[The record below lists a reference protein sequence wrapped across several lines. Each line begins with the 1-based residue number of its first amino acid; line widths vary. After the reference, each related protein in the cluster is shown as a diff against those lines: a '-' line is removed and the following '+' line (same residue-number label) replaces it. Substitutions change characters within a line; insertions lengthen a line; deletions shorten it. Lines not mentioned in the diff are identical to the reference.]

1 MTSGSGVNVSY
12 PVCVH
17 VDIDAPVIRVIS
29 PENNTNFTSATSII
43 IIHIELEVWDNFG
56 VDYFEYNINGSG
68 WVRTNSS
75 ELDITL
81 FKDGVYVVDFRV
93 YDIAGNANGTRLVF
107 SVDFPASFTVYFA
120 YDNIW
125 INKTTVSFSWESEHI
140 DEVYLYVNG
149 EHKTSLAPSGTYNL
163 TLSEGI
169 WNITLVAIGYKDR
182 IVRAFWAK
190 IDLTPPTINV
200 LSPPNNS
207 VINATGDYAEVLI
220 VYSVQDNVGV
230 DRILITY
237 GNTTQEVSGNPV
249 GSIIDI
255 NHTIYITAIDRA
267 GNARTVSL
275 NIEISKSMAG
285 GTEAVGGEQEGETE
299 TGAGT
304 ETTILEGIDILLAAT
319 LILVSVAGLLI
330 YVKKKK

>member
-1 MTSGSGVNVSY
+1 
-12 PVCVH
+12 
-17 VDIDAPVIRVIS
+17 
-29 PENNTNFTSATSII
+29 
-43 IIHIELEVWDNFG
+43 
-56 VDYFEYNINGSG
+56 
-68 WVRTNSS
+68 
-75 ELDITL
+75 
-81 FKDGVYVVDFRV
+81 VVDFRV
-93 YDIAGNANGTRLVF
+93 YDMVGNMNGTRLVF

-149 EHKTSLAPSGTYNL
+149 EHKTTLAPSGTYNL

-182 IVRAFWAK
+182 IVRTLWAK

-200 LSPPNNS
+200 LSPSNNS

-237 GNTTQEVSGNPV
+237 GNTTQEVSGNISIILPV
-249 GSIIDI
+249 G
-255 NHTIYITAIDRA
+255 NHTIYIETIDKA
-267 GNARTVSL
+267 GNRARVSL
-275 NIEISKSMAG
+275 CIEISKSTTSETSE
-285 GTEAVGGEQEGETE
+285 TEIGGGEEEKTE
-299 TGAGT
+299 TGAKTGMRWGIDT
-304 ETTILEGIDILLAAT
+304 VLIATIL
-319 LILVSVAGLLI
+319 LVAVAGLLI
-330 YVKKKK
+330 YAKKRR